1 MPFITA
7 AAKIRDA
14 WLKVLGVWGV
24 GWQVAAAA
32 ALLRHQVGE
41 ATGQPLNRAFRI

>member
-14 WLKVLGVWGV
+14 WLKVLGGGG
-24 GWQVAAAA
+24 GWQVAVAA
-32 ALLRHQVGE
+32 ALLCHWVGE
-41 ATGQPLNRAFRI
+41 AAGQPLNRAFRI